1 MSKSDITRSG
11 TPAEFPDPDHEADL
25 PEIQPLFHNGEPSD
39 TATILLYPDEKAAR
53 EESQRRIQQ

>member
-11 TPAEFPDPDHEADL
+11 TPAEFQDHDHEADL

-39 TATILLYPDEKAAR
+39 TATILLYQDEKAAR
-53 EESQRRIQQ
+53 EESRRRIQQ